1 MSMVSTVELQ
11 IAERIRKFEGEALL
25 NLHPFIDAPL
35 LQESYTQLN
44 KKSAGGID
52 GKTWQQYG
60 QEF

>member
-1 MSMVSTVELQ
+1 MSKVSTVELQ

-60 QEF
+60 